1 MPHVSSKGELW
12 LVRGVAR
19 ATGSEALFALL
30 PARGG
35 ASHDVED
42 GAVADVGVAQ
52 GLVVGEDA
60 ALKDEALGGGACR
73 GGDGRETIPQRAGC
87 GVRRDGQR
95 VVAGERHLHGDPD
108 GLHWGGRGWTGGVVE
123 GNCG

>member
-1 MPHVSSKGELW
+1 MRDVGSKGELW

-19 ATGSEALFALL
+19 ANGGETVFALL

-52 GLVVGEDA
+52 GLVVREDA

-73 GGDGRETIPQRAGC
+73 GGDGGETIPQGAGG

-95 VVAGERHLHGDPD
+95 VVAGERDLHGDPD
-108 GLHWGGRGWTGGVVE
+108 GLHWGGRGGQGGVE
-123 GNCG
+123 GN